1 MGAIPRRGECGIAYL
16 PGESG
21 VGHNGRVSDHPPVL
35 VIDNDDD
42 GAEAIV
48 ELLRLE
54 GFLPVR
60 AHTGR
65 QALDYL
71 ARGLKPCAIL
81 LDLLMPGDGWH
92 FRAEQAANPEWAKI
106 PVIVS
111 TALGKRPDAIA
122 REVDIPEDHY
132 LLKPF
137 DFDRLLALVSRY
149 CPAQAA

>member
-1 MGAIPRRGECGIAYL
+1 MTD
-16 PGESG
+16 
-21 VGHNGRVSDHPPVL
+21 NPPVL

-42 GAEAIV
+42 GAAAIM

-71 ARGLKPCAIL
+71 ERGLAPCAIL

-92 FRAEQAANPEWAKI
+92 FRAEQVANREWARI

-111 TALGKRPDAIA
+111 TALGKRPDLMAP
-122 REVDIPEDHY
+122 ELDIPDDHY

-137 DFDRLLALVSRY
+137 DFERLITLLARY
-149 CPAQAA
+149 CPARRGCTAA